1 MRKIVVTSDAPKAVG
16 PYSQAVR
23 VGNTLYCSGQIP
35 LDPSTG
41 EVIAGGVR
49 EQAER
54 VLLNLGAVLRA
65 CGMDFSNVVKAT
77 IFTTDLSKFGELN
90 EVYASYFSEPYPA
103 RSTVQVSALPR
114 GVQVE
119 VEVVAICDRDAAA

>member
-1 MRKIVVTSDAPKAVG
+1 MKKTVVTPHAPKAVG
-16 PYSQAVR
+16 PYSQAVLI
-23 VGNTLYCSGQIP
+23 GDTLYCSGQIP
-35 LDPSTG
+35 LDPESG
-41 EVIAGGVR
+41 EVVSGGVR

-54 VLLNLGAVLRA
+54 VFLNLGAVLRA
-65 CGMDFSNVVKAT
+65 SGMDFSNVVKAT

-90 EVYASYFSEPYPA
+90 AVYASFFSEPYPA

-119 VEVVAICDRDAAA
+119 VEVVAIRDADTAV

>member
-1 MRKIVVTSDAPKAVG
+1 MKKTVVTPHAPKAVG
-16 PYSQAVR
+16 PYSQAVLI
-23 VGNTLYCSGQIP
+23 GDTLYCSGQIP
-35 LDPSTG
+35 LDPESG
-41 EVIAGGVR
+41 EVVSGGVR

-54 VLLNLGAVLRA
+54 VFLNLGAVLRA
-65 CGMDFSNVVKAT
+65 SGMEFSNVVKAT

-90 EVYASYFSEPYPA
+90 EVYASFFSEPYPA

-119 VEVVAICDRDAAA
+119 VEVVAIRDADTAV

>member
-1 MRKIVVTSDAPKAVG
+1 MKKTVVTPHAPKAVG
-16 PYSQAVR
+16 PYSQAVLI
-23 VGNTLYCSGQIP
+23 GDTLYCSGQIP
-35 LDPSTG
+35 LDPESG
-41 EVIAGGVR
+41 EVVSGGVR

-54 VLLNLGAVLRA
+54 VFLNLGAVLRA
-65 CGMDFSNVVKAT
+65 SGMDFSNVVKAT

-90 EVYASYFSEPYPA
+90 AVYASYFSDPYPA

-119 VEVVAICDRDAAA
+119 VEVVAIRDANAV

>member
-1 MRKIVVTSDAPKAVG
+1 MKKTVVTPHAPKAVG
-16 PYSQAVR
+16 PYSQAVLI
-23 VGNTLYCSGQIP
+23 GGTLYCSGQIP
-35 LDPSTG
+35 LDPESG
-41 EVIAGGVR
+41 EVVSGGVR

-54 VLLNLGAVLRA
+54 VFLNLGAVLRA
-65 CGMDFSNVVKAT
+65 SGMDFSNVVKAT

-90 EVYASYFSEPYPA
+90 EVYASFFSEPYPA

-119 VEVVAICDRDAAA
+119 VEVVAIRDADTAV

>member
-1 MRKIVVTSDAPKAVG
+1 MKKPVVTPHAPKAVG
-16 PYSQAVR
+16 PYSQAVLA
-23 VGNTLYCSGQIP
+23 GDTLYCSGQIP
-35 LDPSTG
+35 LDPETG
-41 EVIAGGVR
+41 EVVAGGVR

-54 VLLNLGAVLRA
+54 VFLNLGAVLRA
-65 CGMDFSNVVKAT
+65 SGMDFSDVVKAT

-119 VEVVAICDRDAAA
+119 VEVVAIRDANAV

>member
-1 MRKIVVTSDAPKAVG
+1 MKKTVVTPHAPKAVG
-16 PYSQAVR
+16 PYSQAVLI
-23 VGNTLYCSGQIP
+23 GDTLYCSGQIP
-35 LDPSTG
+35 LDPESG
-41 EVIAGGVR
+41 EVVSGGVR

-54 VLLNLGAVLRA
+54 VFLNLGAVLRA
-65 CGMDFSNVVKAT
+65 SGMDFSNVVKAT

-90 EVYASYFSEPYPA
+90 EVYASFFSEPYPA

-119 VEVVAICDRDAAA
+119 VEVVAIRDADTAV

>member
-1 MRKIVVTSDAPKAVG
+1 
-16 PYSQAVR
+16 
-23 VGNTLYCSGQIP
+23 
-35 LDPSTG
+35 
-41 EVIAGGVR
+41 VR

-54 VLLNLGAVLRA
+54 VFLNLGAVLRA
-65 CGMDFSNVVKAT
+65 SGMDFSDVVKAT

-90 EVYASYFSEPYPA
+90 EVYSSYFSEPYPA

-119 VEVVAICDRDAAA
+119 VEVVAIGVNGAVA

>member
-1 MRKIVVTSDAPKAVG
+1 MKKTVVTPHAPKAVG
-16 PYSQAVR
+16 PYSQAVLI
-23 VGNTLYCSGQIP
+23 GDTLYCSGQIP
-35 LDPSTG
+35 LDPESG
-41 EVIAGGVR
+41 EVVSGGVR

-54 VLLNLGAVLRA
+54 VFLNLGAVLRA
-65 CGMDFSNVVKAT
+65 SGMDFSNVVKAT

-90 EVYASYFSEPYPA
+90 EVYASFFSEPYPA

-119 VEVVAICDRDAAA
+119 VEVVAIRDAHAV

>member
-1 MRKIVVTSDAPKAVG
+1 MKKTVVTPHAPKAVG
-16 PYSQAVR
+16 PYSQAVLI
-23 VGNTLYCSGQIP
+23 GDTLYCSGQIP
-35 LDPSTG
+35 LDPESG
-41 EVIAGGVR
+41 EVVSGGVR

-54 VLLNLGAVLRA
+54 VFLNLGAVLRA
-65 CGMDFSNVVKAT
+65 SGMDFSNVVKAT

-90 EVYASYFSEPYPA
+90 EVYASFFSEPYPA

-119 VEVVAICDRDAAA
+119 VEVVAIRDANAV

>member
-49 EQAER
+49 EQAEGTKG
-54 VLLNLGAVLRA
+54 VLLHHA
-65 CGMDFSNVVKAT
+65 
-77 IFTTDLSKFGELN
+77 LSSRRHL
-90 EVYASYFSEPYPA
+90 
-103 RSTVQVSALPR
+103 
-114 GVQVE
+114 
-119 VEVVAICDRDAAA
+119 II